1 VYIIIAG
8 GGVSGRMLAENLQ
21 ERKHDVIVI
30 EKDKE
35 LCEKIYAELGVVSVH
50 GSSLDINVLKEAG
63 IEKADIAIGTMYE
76 DESNLTFAIL
86 AKSFN
91 VPKIMVRMRRPEYEM
106 VFEKAGATSI
116 SNVTDLFIRHIM
128 MEIENPN
135 VRIITPLERGKAE
148 LIMVRVPQNSALAGQ
163 MINDIVKNYNF
174 PNDSVF
180 AGILNE
186 KSETITIPRGNHV
199 INEGDKVFI
208 VCQRDSFAD
217 ISDILTRT
225 KS

>member
-21 ERKHDVIVI
+21 ERKHDIVVI
-30 EKDKE
+30 EKDFA
-35 LCEKIYAELGVVSVH
+35 LCEKIYAELGVVSVK
-50 GSSLDINVLKEAG
+50 GSALDINVLKEAG
-63 IEKADIAIGTMYE
+63 IEKADIAVGTLYE
-76 DESNLTFAIL
+76 DEGNLTFAIL

-91 VPKIMVRMRRPEYEM
+91 VPKIMVRLRRPEYEK
-106 VFEKAGATSI
+106 VFEVAGATSI

-148 LIMVRVPQNSALAGQ
+148 LIMVKVPENSSLAGTT
-163 MINDIVKNYNF
+163 INEIAKDPDF
-174 PNDSVF
+174 PKDSVF
-180 AGILNE
+180 AGILN
-186 KSETITIPRGNHV
+186 KKAETITIPRGNHV

-208 VCQRDSFAD
+208 VCQRESFSK

-225 KS
+225 K

>member
-8 GGVSGRMLAENLQ
+8 GGVSGRMLAEFLH
-21 ERKHDVIVI
+21 ERKYDVVVI
-30 EKDKE
+30 EKDKL
-35 LCEKIYAELGVVSVH
+35 LCEKVYAELGVVSVH
-50 GSSLDINVLKEAG
+50 GSALDINVLTEAG

-76 DESNLTFAIL
+76 DEMNLTFTVL

-91 VPKIMVRMRRPEYEM
+91 VPNIMVRMRRPEYEK
-106 VFEKAGATSI
+106 VLQVAGATTI

-148 LIMVRVPQNSALAGQ
+148 LIMVRIPKNSAVAGTT
-163 MINDIVKNYNF
+163 INDIVRSHDF
-174 PNDSVF
+174 PKDSVF

-199 INEGDKVFI
+199 INENDKVFI
-208 VCQRDSFAD
+208 VCQRDKFGT
-217 ISDILTRT
+217 ISDILTMT
-225 KS
+225 KG